1 MPFWVWFLID
11 LGVAVLGLAAL
22 SWISWEL
29 FHKFTK
35 LQKESEK
42 LQTSLAAL
50 QLEVETAA
58 SYLKPADNLADDP
71 VKLTALWL
79 ARKSAHEQEKSAK
92 QRRLIA
98 RFSKRK

>member
-11 LGVAVLGLAAL
+11 LGIAILGLTVLG
-22 SWISWEL
+22 WISWEL
-29 FHKFTK
+29 FFKFTK

-42 LQTSLAAL
+42 LQASLSAL
-50 QLEVETAA
+50 QLEVDTAA

-71 VKLTALWL
+71 VKLTGRWL
-79 ARKSAHEQEKSAK
+79 ARKNLHEREKSAK
-92 QRRLIA
+92 QRRLVA